1 MTRSA
6 PVTTDLDPATACAP
20 RHSVQRLVRPSLLV
34 TVCHV
39 GDVIARGL
47 FVWKQ
52 NARRSLLRAEIYRPS
67 LARCTAQQGSPTRDA
82 CRTRWHTQD
91 SLDSDERLS
100 DGRSRDGHLRSLNT
114 VF

>member
-6 PVTTDLDPATACAP
+6 PMTTDLEPAADRAP

-39 GDVIARGL
+39 GAVIVRGL
-47 FVWKQ
+47 SVWRQ
-52 NARRSLLRAEIYRPS
+52 NVGRNLLPVEIYLPS
-67 LARCTAQQGSPTRDA
+67 LARCTAQQGSPARDA

-91 SLDSDERLS
+91 SLDSDERLC
-100 DGRSRDGHLRSLNT
+100 GG
-114 VF
+114 